1 MASSSSKTKGKN
13 NNRRWTEDELN
24 ILAEVL
30 ADEANQFCS
39 SLEKLALKKAANN
52 EVFEHILTE
61 LNKTMCDESSLK
73 FNKNGKK
80 KIDKLDLCIEKL
92 RVKYKWLKSEWL
104 AKTKRA
110 KNKKLVSVTSLGLAL
125 RAGDYRYLE
134 CVEKAIRVDCGK
146 PS

>member
-52 EVFEHILTE
+52 EVFEHKLIE
-61 LNKTMCDESSLK
+61 LNKKMCDESSLK
-73 FNKNGKK
+73 FNKNGKCFVRFYSKCVRNVFVFLIQINKSVK
-80 KIDKLDLCIEKL
+80 K
-92 RVKYKWLKSEWL
+92 
-104 AKTKRA
+104 
-110 KNKKLVSVTSLGLAL
+110 
-125 RAGDYRYLE
+125 
-134 CVEKAIRVDCGK
+134 
-146 PS
+146 